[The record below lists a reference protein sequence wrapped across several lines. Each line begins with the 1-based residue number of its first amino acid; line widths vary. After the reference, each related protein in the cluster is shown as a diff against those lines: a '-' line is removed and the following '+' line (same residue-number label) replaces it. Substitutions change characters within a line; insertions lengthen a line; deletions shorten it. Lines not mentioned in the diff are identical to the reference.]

1 MKTLFERIIE
11 REIPAKIEYEDGQCI
26 VIHDIEPQAPVHL
39 LVLPKQ
45 VIPRLSEAGMADQ
58 VLLGHLMLTAAAMAE
73 KLELAAG
80 FRVVVN
86 CGADGGETVPH
97 LHVHVL
103 GGRSMAWPPG

>member
-1 MKTLFERIIE
+1 
-11 REIPAKIEYEDGQCI
+11 
-26 VIHDIEPQAPVHL
+26 
-39 LVLPKQ
+39 
-45 VIPRLSEAGMADQ
+45 EAGMADQ